1 MECDFFMYGSIV
13 ALITPFDN
21 DNNIDYEEVK
31 RLCDYHLENKTDGLL
46 LLGTTAEAEALSD
59 DEKYNLVKYIY
70 EYIDGRIKLMLG
82 LISNKYEEVIHQA
95 DMLKEFDI
103 DSYLVIAPYYI
114 KSNDSGLLKYFTFIA
129 DRINKPII
137 IYNVPKRSGFNIPFD
152 VIKALSYHKNIIGIK
167 EATSDPIQLLK
178 LINISNDSFKIYC
191 GDDSMM
197 LIAMMLGAQGCINVI
212 GNAFPLEIKLIMDSI
227 KRNPDIAKTTFYKLF
242 NLMNYMYKEV
252 SPIGIK
258 YIMYLIGFNKDNYRL
273 PLDTPSKGFKRELEK
288 LVLEIVS

>member
-1 MECDFFMYGSIV
+1 MYGSIV

-70 EYIDGRIKLMLG
+70 EYINGRIKLMLG

-95 DMLKEFDI
+95 DMLKEFDV
-103 DSYLVIAPYYI
+103 DSYLVIAPYYV

-273 PLDTPSKGFKRELEK
+273 PLDNPSKEFKRELEK
-288 LVLEIVS
+288 QVLEIVS

>member
-1 MECDFFMYGSIV
+1 MYGSIV

-227 KRNPDIAKTTFYKLF
+227 KRNPDISKTTFYKLF

-273 PLDTPSKGFKRELEK
+273 PLDNPSKEFKRELEK